1 MACGTINQNFRKFC
15 WLIEYGYWKPPSAL
29 SEDVMPK
36 GLSFITPPQP
46 VTKSRDCT
54 LCLRPASLGWMSWDC
69 TACEGP
75 ELGLLPWKSS
85 PTSIARPKP
94 RTALSHCHSSKPPL
108 VELITVAD
116 FVDRANSQ
124 VLQGGSHMISSVH
137 VVLAWT
143 EWINE

>member
-1 MACGTINQNFRKFC
+1 MACGMINQNFWKFC
-15 WLIEYGYWKPPSAL
+15 LLIEYGYWKPSSAL
-29 SEDVMPK
+29 SEDVMRK
-36 GLSFITPPQP
+36 DLSFITPPQP

-54 LCLRPASLGWMSWDC
+54 LYLHPASLGWTSWDC

-75 ELGLLPWKSS
+75 EFGLAPWKSS
-85 PTSIARPKP
+85 PTSIVRPKP
-94 RTALSHCHSSKPPL
+94 CTALSHCHSFKSPL

-116 FVDRANSQ
+116 FVDRTNSQ
-124 VLQGGSHMISSVH
+124 VLQGGSHMISSAH